1 MHTKGLNPAGQPL
14 HLLDEFRITLNG
26 RHLCIPPLA
35 DGVCSGAGQHRTA
48 HIRDPLKLSNCRD

>member
-14 HLLDEFRITLNG
+14 HLLDEFRIALNG
-26 RHLCIPPLA
+26 RHRCIPPVA